1 MGAEHFRMRKRYIAV
16 GGTWVPAEEFQAE
29 PQTHHVM
36 PDIQPYQAM
45 AVDVAT
51 GVAPVIKSR
60 SEHREYLKRNGL
72 LEIGNEVEAHLK
84 QRERKELPK
93 DPRLKQRL
101 IEVAQKHRFYN

>member
-1 MGAEHFRMRKRYIAV
+1 MRRRFIQQADGSLLEVDKDYQPV
-16 GGTWVPAEEFQAE
+16 SEGTM
-29 PQTHHVM
+29 VM

-45 AVDVAT
+45 AIDCKT

-60 SEHREYLKRNGL
+60 SEHREFLKRNGL
-72 LEIGNEVEAHLK
+72 VEIGNEVKAHLA

-101 IEVAQKHRFYN
+101 IEVAQKYRFYN